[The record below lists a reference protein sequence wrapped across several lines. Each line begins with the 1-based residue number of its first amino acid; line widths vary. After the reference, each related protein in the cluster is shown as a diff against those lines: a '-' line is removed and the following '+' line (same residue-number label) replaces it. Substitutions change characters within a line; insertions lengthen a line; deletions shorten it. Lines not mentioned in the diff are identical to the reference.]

1 MALSYVP
8 FLVYNT
14 IDITIALLRTR
25 SRKLMNWQTF
35 LYLILTCFTVM
46 IKDYLGDE
54 RTL

>member
-1 MALSYVP
+1 MMLSFVP
-8 FLVYNT
+8 FIAYNA
-14 IDITIALLRTR
+14 IDITISLLKTR